1 MHRKIGWM
9 AVSWPKL
16 PGLVRYF
23 DPNDPGG
30 DGGQE
35 GNVQSPEERLKFLE
49 GEAKKAY
56 KVRDELKEKLRK
68 LEGNGLSQQEREEFD
83 ALRKEREAAEEER
96 KRKAGE
102 FDAWRQQITQKTQA
116 ELDAERQKAQAI
128 EQKYKQTVVGLA
140 FAGAQDLFGG
150 PSAKTIYTPT
160 VAQKVFGDYI
170 AIDEHDQL
178 VVKDQHGDVILD
190 ARTGK
195 PASFSVA
202 LAELIESLPDKD
214 YHLRGSGKVGSGSPG
229 GSNSAPTSVDV
240 TKALTAA
247 QLADPKVRAKLK
259 AHQAA
264 AGGLQMG
271 RAFDTLG
278 R

>member
-1 MHRKIGWM
+1 MSDDNAQG
-9 AVSWPKL
+9 AA
-16 PGLVRYF
+16 
-23 DPNDPGG
+23 DA
-30 DGGQE
+30 GQ
-35 GNVQSPEERLKFLE
+35 GNSGQSPEERLKFLE
-49 GEAKKAY
+49 NEAKKAY
-56 KVRDELKEKLRK
+56 KARDAAKERLRE
-68 LEGNGLSQQEREEFD
+68 LEGSGLTPNEREEYET
-83 ALRKEREAAEEER
+83 LRKEREAAEEER

-116 ELDAERQKAQAI
+116 ELDAERQKATAI

-140 FAGAQDLFGG
+140 FAGAHDLFGG
-150 PSAKTIYTPT
+150 PSAKTIYTPQ

-178 VVKDQHGDVILD
+178 VVKDAHGDVILD

-195 PASFSVA
+195 PAAFSVA
-202 LAELIESLPDKD
+202 LTELIESLPDKD

-229 GSNSAPTSVDV
+229 GSTNAPAQVDV

-247 QLADPKVRAKLK
+247 QLADPKVRQKLK
-259 AHQAA
+259 QHQAA

-271 RAFDTLG
+271 RAFDALG